1 MLPEKPYKVKCL
13 FCGHPFFL
21 SSDCKSFTCRACY
34 QENHSLIQ
42 FRSFALKLNDFFKE
56 NAAGNKK
63 AGLNEAEKIIK
74 NPKKKEISSEQR
86 KIIRDNIESQID
98 SLKGRLG
105 FLEEE
110 FSTWELSEENTKYYN
125 LGSFL
130 KLALNNFA
138 KVSQDL
144 DDFISK
150 FTKNAEFIEQ
160 SLKEKH
166 RLRLKNK
173 VKSLEAS
180 YLRILE
186 IIPIKVT
193 DLILYFEKTISQLK
207 EAIDTKNPEL
217 EISHYEDSDDNA
229 EVYEIYEPYTL
240 NILIKWSQVYQIE
253 EILEK
258 VEKRVYLAAKDSP
271 ELSGLKDGLEEL
283 KYKAISL
290 ELKVDN
296 LREEIEAFEKKLK
309 TSKKISN
316 FKNIIAEIRE
326 DLPVSLYFILLFIVL
341 LALYDLFIKDI

>member
-1 MLPEKPYKVKCL
+1 M
-13 FCGHPFFL
+13 
-21 SSDCKSFTCRACY
+21 
-34 QENHSLIQ
+34 
-42 FRSFALKLNDFFKE
+42 
-56 NAAGNKK
+56 
-63 AGLNEAEKIIK
+63 
-74 NPKKKEISSEQR
+74 
-86 KIIRDNIESQID
+86 
-98 SLKGRLG
+98 
-105 FLEEE
+105 EEE

-283 KYKAISL
+283 KSKAISL